1 MQTTAPERAAGAST
15 TRPGA
20 ATPRRDLYSHIHK
33 ALRLFMTDT
42 LTRVG
47 RLDTGDAG
55 EVAAV
60 LAQTRELLGLCR
72 SHLSHE
78 NEFVHSA
85 LEARRPGASNRIAG
99 EHVEHLEA
107 IAALEADVA
116 ALAAWPGDAAAQ
128 RLYRHLAR
136 FLAHNL
142 EHMHVEETAHNAAL
156 WSLYTDAELADVE
169 QRLVSCIG
177 AAEMSLTLRWMV
189 PALSPAER
197 AAFLGEMQRQM
208 PPEALRGVLDIVRPV
223 LDDTAWGKL
232 ARALNVPIAP
242 GLVQR

>member
-1 MQTTAPERAAGAST
+1 MQAT
-15 TRPGA
+15 
-20 ATPRRDLYSHIHK
+20 ATPSTIHLARTATNAPRLDLYAHIHK
-33 ALRLFMTDT
+33 ALRLLMTDT
-42 LTRVG
+42 LVRVG
-47 RLDTGDAG
+47 KLDIGEPD

-60 LAQTRELLGLCR
+60 LAQTRALLGLCR

-85 LEARRPGASNRIAG
+85 LEARRPGASGRIAD
-99 EHVEHLEA
+99 EHVEHLES

-116 ALAAWPGDAAAQ
+116 ALAAWPAEASAQ

-142 EHMHVEETAHNAAL
+142 EHMHVEETTHNAAL
-156 WSLYTDAELADVE
+156 WALYDDAELAEVQ
-169 QRLVSCIG
+169 QRLVASID
-177 AAEMSLTLRWMV
+177 AAEMALTLRWMV

-197 AAFLGEMQRQM
+197 AAFLGELQRQM

-223 LDDTAWGKL
+223 LDDKAWGKL
-232 ARALNVPIAP
+232 ARALNLPIAP
-242 GLVQR
+242 GLVLR